1 MQKLTVIRPA
11 HAHHAYEIAAQTF
24 ADLAK
29 KVGDVEV
36 TTITDYERDSLADD
50 GSTLVLIGSD
60 QRERRAPCT
69 PSLSACFFIRNALDS
84 LAFLCY
90 NDIQYQLTRRF
101 L

>member
-60 QRERRAPCT
+60 AANHYTADLYLSNTINGFGIRYCT
-69 PSLSACFFIRNALDS
+69 DDYCIR
-84 LAFLCY
+84 
-90 NDIQYQLTRRF
+90 TVE
-101 L
+101 